1 MILSKAIR
9 KMKKMENFIKVK
21 DVLNGMVY
29 RNANNEYI
37 TYVKDVN

>member
-9 KMKKMENFIKVK
+9 EMKKMENIITVK
-21 DVLNGMVY
+21 DVSNGMLY

-37 TYVKDVN
+37 TFVKGVN